1 VNHPKTYEPISA
13 QYSPT
18 QPELLFV
25 NRPEYSS
32 TVSTARCNF
41 RYMRL
46 LELTSHGELR
56 LTEFVGDSIPPYA
69 ILSHTWAEDG
79 NEITFD
85 DLGTDIDKNTA
96 AYKKLKFCGDQ
107 AVNDGLRYF
116 WVDTCCINKL
126 NPIELQQAIN
136 SMFRWY
142 RDAAKCYVYLSDVS
156 IYESGNNQTSQL
168 SWELAFRTSR
178 WFTRGWTLQELIAPE
193 LVEFFS
199 EQGNL
204 LGDKKSLE
212 QQIHEITWIP
222 VQALQGRSLLYFT
235 VDERMLWAKNRQTK
249 YEEDK
254 VYSLQGIFDVCM
266 PLLYGEGEERAFIRL
281 REEINR
287 RSTGK

>member
-1 VNHPKTYEPISA
+1 
-13 QYSPT
+13 
-18 QPELLFV
+18 
-25 NRPEYSS
+25 
-32 TVSTARCNF
+32 
-41 RYMRL
+41 MRL
-46 LELTSHGELR
+46 LGLTSHGELS

-69 ILSHTWAEDG
+69 ILSHTWAENG

-85 DLGTDIDKNTA
+85 ELGTGIDKNTA

-107 AVNDGLRYF
+107 AANDGLKYF
-116 WVDTCCINKL
+116 WVDTCCINKS

-156 IYESGNNQTSQL
+156 MNESGNNQLSQL
-168 SWELAFRTSR
+168 SWESAFRTSR

-199 EQGNL
+199 EQGNR

-212 QQIHEITWIP
+212 QQIYEITGIP
-222 VQALQGRSLLYFT
+222 IQALQGSSLSYFT
-235 VDERMLWAKNRQTK
+235 VDERMLWAKNRETK

-281 REEINR
+281 REEISR